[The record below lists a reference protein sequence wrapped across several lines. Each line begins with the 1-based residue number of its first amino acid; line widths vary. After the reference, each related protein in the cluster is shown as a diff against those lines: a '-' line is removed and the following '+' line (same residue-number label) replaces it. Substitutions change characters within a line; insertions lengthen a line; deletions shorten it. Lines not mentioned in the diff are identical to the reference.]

1 MNKLTIKRNNKIT
14 DLIHKASRRVIE
26 YASSCDVNTIV
37 IGNNKDWKR
46 ESKMSKK
53 INQTFIGIPHQI
65 LINQII
71 YKAENEGIRVVTT
84 EESYTSFKNMTIYY
98 LQVLGLTM

>member
-26 YASSCDVNTIV
+26 YISSCDANTIV

-46 ESKMSKK
+46 KSKMSKK
-53 INQTFIGIPHQI
+53 INQIFIGIPHQI
-65 LINQII
+65 LIN
-71 YKAENEGIRVVTT
+71 
-84 EESYTSFKNMTIYY
+84 
-98 LQVLGLTM
+98 

>member
-26 YASSCDVNTIV
+26 YTIV

-46 ESKMSKK
+46 KSKMSKK
-53 INQTFIGIPHQI
+53 N
-65 LINQII
+65 
-71 YKAENEGIRVVTT
+71 
-84 EESYTSFKNMTIYY
+84 
-98 LQVLGLTM
+98 